1 MGCAVLPLGTVHH
14 PISVLEQVCMM
25 DRCAVVRA
33 LDWPSPRSLATPRW
47 ATCLLAL
54 QAGSFQPR
62 PIRGRSNAATARQS
76 AALSSL
82 PRFVLSGA
90 RAGSNEALHPR
101 SCQVAATLLVHLS
114 SEPSQAVGS
123 KRVFQTHTHRH
134 PLKALPAGSTHRTI
148 RTSRPNSALGS
159 SKTCARTERWVG
171 GVFPQGS
178 RHPQLL
184 PYLIYVLDGGGAE
197 VQYEGVIKS
206 ASLRFQKLCDYT
218 LRENAKGQHCVCS
231 SPCLSPGSSKTFK
244 RCMNRSVQRWVTH
257 ECCEIQHVL
266 RKNE

>member
-14 PISVLEQVCMM
+14 PISVLEPVCMM

-114 SEPSQAVGS
+114 SEQLQAVGS
-123 KRVFQTHTHRH
+123 KRVFHTHTHRH

-148 RTSRPNSALGS
+148 RTSRPNSAFG
-159 SKTCARTERWVG
+159 WIG
-171 GVFPQGS
+171 GVFPQGF
-178 RHPQLL
+178 RHPLLL
-184 PYLIYVLDGGGAE
+184 PYLIYVL
-197 VQYEGVIKS
+197 EGVG
-206 ASLRFQKLCDYT
+206 RRY
-218 LRENAKGQHCVCS
+218 NMKGLETKFYPQ
-231 SPCLSPGSSKTFK
+231 
-244 RCMNRSVQRWVTH
+244 
-257 ECCEIQHVL
+257 
-266 RKNE
+266 